1 MSIACNFAGY
11 CRPGASGQQRRGRGR
26 ACMHERALRHI
37 RRLSIFGGDWSMR
50 LHCVANAG
58 KEKPLRC
65 SETLF
70 RPTLPVQG
78 PAPNCKAS
86 VAQREWRSP
95 QRSRSSSMKP
105 VTQSQIHA
113 AMFATYATTGNLFD
127 AVRRTRRP
135 SLARFPIN
143 LSSSYC
149 WTYNLP
155 IDRPSMRSLS
165 CSASYHVRLG
175 ERVQAFISDPG

>member
-1 MSIACNFAGY
+1 MHAGKSIAAYKEIVDIGWRLVDAAALCGK
-11 CRPGASGQQRRGRGR
+11 RGQREAS
-26 ACMHERALRHI
+26 AMLR
-37 RRLSIFGGDWSMR
+37 D
-50 LHCVANAG
+50 
-58 KEKPLRC
+58 
-65 SETLF
+65 
-70 RPTLPVQG
+70 PVQ
-78 PAPNCKAS
+78 AHAASVPNCKAS

-105 VTQSQIHA
+105 VTQSQIYA

-143 LSSSYC
+143 LSSFHC